1 MKNTWFSFQ
10 SKHESDSLAFLSD
23 STTKH
28 IKGKSP
34 LCVKSILSI
43 SPNSSL
49 SLQFSQSSSPFLVI
63 FPHAPNFRLLFPY
76 NSDFLSPKII
86 LDDPS
91 SPCINLGHMI
101 FERKNSY
108 R

>member
-1 MKNTWFSFQ
+1 MKTWMNYQ
-10 SKHESDSLAFLSD
+10 SELESDSLTFSSD
-23 STTKH
+23 ARTKH

-49 SLQFSQSSSPFLVI
+49 SFPFSQSSSPFLVI
-63 FPHAPNFRLLFPY
+63 FLYARNSFLFYHSNF
-76 NSDFLSPKII
+76 DFLSPKII

-91 SPCINLGHMI
+91 SPCINLGHI
-101 FERKNSY
+101 IY
-108 R
+108 Y